1 MTKGNVAE
9 TFAAMQDDWNPRI
22 AGELNGQQVKL
33 GKFAGE
39 FSWHDHAG
47 EDEVFLLVRGF
58 GMEFWDRTV
67 AVEAGEFL
75 IVPRG
80 VAHRHGSVA
89 VDEAGGGT
97 DMIVRCDWL
106 VFWWS

>member
-47 EDEVFLLVRGF
+47 EDEVFLVRGSF
-58 GMEFWDRTV
+58 RSCLAGWHTGTV
-67 AVEAGEFL
+67 VSPLTRQAAER
-75 IVPRG
+75 I
-80 VAHRHGSVA
+80 
-89 VDEAGGGT
+89 
-97 DMIVRCDWL
+97 
-106 VFWWS
+106 